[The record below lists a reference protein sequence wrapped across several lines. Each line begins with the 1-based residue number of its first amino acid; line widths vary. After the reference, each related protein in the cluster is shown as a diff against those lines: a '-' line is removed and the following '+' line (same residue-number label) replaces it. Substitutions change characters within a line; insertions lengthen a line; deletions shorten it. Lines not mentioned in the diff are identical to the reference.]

1 MIDSSKA
8 TLNFLHAKLLAHA
21 TEHNGLSK
29 KKKKKKKTHDL
40 LITSIDSL

>member
-29 KKKKKKKTHDL
+29 KKKKKKTHDL